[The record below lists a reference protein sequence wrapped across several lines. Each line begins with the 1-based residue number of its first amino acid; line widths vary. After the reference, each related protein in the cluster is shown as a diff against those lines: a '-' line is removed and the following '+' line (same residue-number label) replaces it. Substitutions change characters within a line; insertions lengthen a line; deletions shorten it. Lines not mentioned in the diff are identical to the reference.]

1 MMMMT
6 VHGSIVGRTFASLSA
21 FPGVFR
27 LPTERGRR
35 RTVEAARAG
44 AVFACRAVDNRNA
57 HGRLQ
62 NFKEHEVSDQRAERR
77 FIPVKPYSQMM
88 LADGRTETCLVI
100 DVSISGAAISA
111 ETVPEIGTVLAVG
124 TIVGRV
130 VRHFEGGF
138 AVQFVERQS
147 RDELEEKLLVR

>member
-1 MMMMT
+1 MNANDDDDGARLDRRQD
-6 VHGSIVGRTFASLSA
+6 VRIIVSVPGRFSLA
-21 FPGVFR
+21 DRRGPQV
-27 LPTERGRR
+27 ERR
-35 RTVEAARAG
+35 
-44 AVFACRAVDNRNA
+44 VFACRAVNLS
-57 HGRLQ
+57 GRLQ